1 MRCVYTNS
9 VNLVVSRRKKMAKK
23 KMEIK
28 KTHTHSSMN
37 KVKKKT
43 GENNNANNNN
53 ITKQRVGMKKKGKSG
68 DHHADNKKAEE
79 KLDIFNKSFV
89 RSSMGAIVH
98 DVYIKR
104 CP

>member
-1 MRCVYTNS
+1 MPERETNQRHTTYTTQGIKQKAGGEDEW
-9 VNLVVSRRKKMAKK
+9 KK
-23 KMEIK
+23 
-28 KTHTHSSMN
+28 S
-37 KVKKKT
+37 
-43 GENNNANNNN
+43 
-53 ITKQRVGMKKKGKSG
+53 

-89 RSSMGAIVH
+89 RSRMGAIVH